1 RAIYLD
7 HTPPPLAALSTLS
20 LHDALPILKIDRLCG
35 LSFGDITDA
44 LRLGQQFLFRAPR
57 TVQRFHDALGVVVF
71 KRNEVILTH
80 PRQLSEPLLPNL
92 LPAPLLCR
100 LGQQRR
106 ELIPRQ
112 RQDVLHV
119 VVPTQEEIVEFCRF
133 PPSAERKKSGN
144 FTSRNTAST
153 AGRVSSNRSISSTSS
168 RVLPRN
174 CARKSRTSSSASG
187 SRSTSSPRT

>member
-80 PRQLSEPLLPNL
+80 PRQL
-92 LPAPLLCR
+92 R
-100 LGQQRR
+100 
-106 ELIPRQ
+106 
-112 RQDVLHV
+112 D
-119 VVPTQEEIVEFCRF
+119 
-133 PPSAERKKSGN
+133 
-144 FTSRNTAST
+144 
-153 AGRVSSNRSISSTSS
+153 
-168 RVLPRN
+168 
-174 CARKSRTSSSASG
+174 RKSTRLNSSHVKISYAVFCLKKKK
-187 SRSTSSPRT
+187 P